1 MTYPATGSSNEW
13 GFYFSDGSTPV
24 NMDPPQPPAAAPI
37 APQSPSGLLNP
48 EPANP
53 TGGMITQDF
62 LSGIG
67 ENIPTQG
74 TVAQTVQPQIAG
86 VPASAIQWNN
96 ATPGNGSVGNKFS

>member
-1 MTYPATGSSNEW
+1 MTYPAEGSSNEW

-24 NMDPPQPPAAAPI
+24 NMDPPQPPAAAPT

-74 TVAQTVQPQIAG
+74 VAVQTVAPTIAG
-86 VPASAIQWNN
+86 APAGSLQWNN
-96 ATPGNGSVGNKFS
+96 WTSGPGSIGTKFS